1 MKKRSLWLV
10 CAVAISLVILF
21 SGLAV
26 AAAPDSRGPSV
37 IATPRYEKITLVH
50 YAKGGIP
57 GRPVKPPEDEEP
69 DKDLET
75 YALLGVKW
83 DMSKFSTGIPYV
95 IDLDGAPDNAEDEI
109 IAAYEAW
116 DDATSV
122 ELFNDSPTVNNS
134 AEPSTDVPDF
144 VNTVSWR
151 RVVPPKAIAVT
162 FIWSNT
168 VTNEIVDCD
177 VILNTKHD
185 WGIGVANAFDVRNI
199 MTHEVGHVV
208 GLADL
213 YDDIYSELT
222 MYGYG
227 AEGETKKS
235 SLENG
240 DMFGCQSLYGL

>member
-1 MKKRSLWLV
+1 MKKHGLWFV
-10 CAVAISLVILF
+10 CTVAIALILLF
-21 SGLAV
+21 SGIAV
-26 AAAPDSRGPSV
+26 AAAPDSTRLPV

-57 GRPVKPPEDEEP
+57 GRPTKPPEEEP
-69 DKDLET
+69 EKDLAT

-83 DMSKFSTGIPYV
+83 DVSKYNDGIPYV
-95 IDLDGAPDNAEDEI
+95 IDLDGAPDNAKDEI

-116 DDATSV
+116 DNTTSV
-122 ELFNDSPTVNNS
+122 ELFNNSPTLDTN
-134 AEPSTDVPDF
+134 ADPSTNSPDF

-151 RVVPPKAIAVT
+151 RIVPPRAIAVT

-168 VTNEIVDCD
+168 ITNEIVDCD
-177 VILNTKHD
+177 VIFNTKHD
-185 WGIGVANAFDVRNI
+185 WGIGAANAFDVRNI
-199 MTHEVGHVV
+199 TTHEVGHVI

-213 YDDIYSELT
+213 YEDIYSELT

-227 AEGETKKS
+227 AEGETKKI

-240 DMFGCQSLYGL
+240 DILGCRFLYGS